1 MRMELIQ
8 PFLNSADA
16 VLSEML
22 GSPTQIEDVAMDE
35 QVYRRAGLAALIS
48 IEGELQGRVILD
60 VDESTA
66 GKLTAKLAGVAA
78 PSEPDV
84 RDAVCEVAN
93 MIIGNAVT
101 LLNNDGFRFRV
112 RPPTIHSA
120 AEGLAGARDTEA
132 LVLCFQTACG
142 PIRMN
147 IAMRY
152 AANQQPEP
160 ATSTRR

>member
-1 MRMELIQ
+1 MDLIQ

-35 QVYRRAGLAALIS
+35 QVYQRAGLAALIT

-60 VDESTA
+60 VDEPTA
-66 GKLTAKLAGVAA
+66 AKLTVAFAGVTS
-78 PSEPDV
+78 PSDPEM

-101 LLNNDGFRFRV
+101 LLNNEGFRFHV
-112 RPPTIHSA
+112 HPPTIHSA
-120 AEGLAGARDTEA
+120 SEGLAGARDTEA
-132 LVLCFQTACG
+132 LVMCFQTPCG
-142 PIRMN
+142 PITMN

-152 AANQQPEP
+152 VSTPETVAP
-160 ATSTRR
+160 GTR

>member
-1 MRMELIQ
+1 MKMELIQ

-22 GSPTQIEDVAMDE
+22 GSPTKIEDVAMDE

-48 IEGELQGRVILD
+48 IEGELRGRVILD
-60 VDESTA
+60 FDESTA
-66 GKLTAKLAGVAA
+66 VKLTAKLAGVPT
-78 PSEPDV
+78 PSEPEV

-101 LLNNDGFRFRV
+101 LLNDEGFQFRV
-112 RPPTIHSA
+112 QPPAIHSA

-152 AANQQPEP
+152 ASKQEREP
-160 ATSTRR
+160 VTSSRR